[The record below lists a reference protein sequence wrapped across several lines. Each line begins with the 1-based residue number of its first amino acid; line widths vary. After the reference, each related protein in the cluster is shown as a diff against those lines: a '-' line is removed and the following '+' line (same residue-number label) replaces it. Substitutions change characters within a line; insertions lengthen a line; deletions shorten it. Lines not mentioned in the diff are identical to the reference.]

1 MTKAGGESPADR
13 KRRKDRERY
22 WADPAKVAARHRR
35 WRRKNLSRER
45 TKELKRSRTLKS
57 RKQVRA
63 LRRTPEAKEAE
74 RERWQ
79 DRNADPAYRARRAKY
94 RRKYNARPEVQARER
109 KRHAAA
115 KRGPIPGVEA

>member
-1 MTKAGGESPADR
+1 MTKAAGDESPAER

-63 LRRTPEAKEAE
+63 LRRTREAKEAE

-79 DRNADPAYRARRAKY
+79 DRYAEPAYKAKRAAY

-109 KRHAAA
+109 LRHLKRR
-115 KRGPIPGVEA
+115 KVRP